1 MYSIWTFSVE
11 LPRIDEGEPGWRT
24 IGRDEEDSTRCA
36 VLCDAHDRSTR
47 LRAGILRPK
56 SAPRIASLHIPY
68 EFLNTIFLSHLHTA
82 HSGDFAAYF
91 LGGWQAGRQET
102 PHVYGPSGS
111 RSETGTR
118 MPGRR
123 RAPKR
128 RRRAPKRRRRAIARS
143 RNTSRSGS
151 PTRNGSSARPC
162 GRSTIASTSNTA
174 ATRSRIRSARGPGS
188 GREDLS
194 NLMLSNGPPESQD
207 SGWPLRSGAC
217 AP

>member
-68 EFLNTIFLSHLHTA
+68 EFLNTIFLSHLHTD

-118 MPGRR
+118 MPG
-123 RAPKR
+123 

>member
-36 VLCDAHDRSTR
+36 VLCDAHD
-47 LRAGILRPK
+47 
-56 SAPRIASLHIPY
+56 
-68 EFLNTIFLSHLHTA
+68 EFLNTIFLSHLHTD

-118 MPGRR
+118 MPG
-123 RAPKR
+123 